1 MDQIIIKSILV
12 IAFVL
17 FAAALMRSGGSA
29 RAQAIRTIAL
39 LVFLVAAIVAV
50 LFPAIVNDLAVS
62 VGVGR
67 GADLLL
73 YALLIAFI
81 GNALTSARKRSTQ
94 DARITELARTI
105 ALQRPL
111 WPEDER
117 SQGAGPAPDAGPA
130 QSGTSRPAHLDGG
143 NA

>member
-12 IAFVL
+12 VAFIL
-17 FAAALMRSGGSA
+17 FAAALLRSGGSA
-29 RAQAIRTIAL
+29 RRQAIRTLTL
-39 LVFLVAAIVAV
+39 LLFLAAAIAAV

-73 YALLIAFI
+73 YAFLIVFI
-81 GNALTSARKRSTQ
+81 GNTLSSARKRSAQ

-105 ALQRPL
+105 ALQRPIR
-111 WPEDER
+111 PEARDEE
-117 SQGAGPAPDAGPA
+117 GGP
-130 QSGTSRPAHLDGG
+130 SGD
-143 NA
+143 